1 MVSTPRIDDD
11 ERARALL
18 TQLTLDEKLSLLAGQ
33 SFWKTRAVPRV
44 SLAPMRVTDGP
55 RGVGYHSAWRRCTA
69 FPTGIALGASWD
81 PDLAREFGEA
91 LARETAAVGA
101 HVVLGPAVNICRTPL
116 NGRTFEYFTEDPEL
130 NARLAVA
137 CVQGIQ
143 SQGVAAC
150 IKHYAANNQETNRTR
165 NSSQLSERA
174 LDYLNIETTSQAT
187 YAVVGVSRDGCYRLF
202 APAWSKGQETAVIA
216 EFAEEEQEHLALLE
230 KWQAKVPA
238 TASEEPYDPDP
249 AHMPE

>member
-55 RGVGYHSAWRRCTA
+55 RGVSYHSAWRRCTA

-174 LDYLNIETTSQAT
+174 LREIYLPAFEA
-187 YAVVGVSRDGCYRLF
+187 AVREADV
-202 APAWSKGQETAVIA
+202 WSVMAA
-216 EFAEEEQEHLALLE
+216 YN
-230 KWQAKVPA
+230 
-238 TASEEPYDPDP
+238 ASERRRSLRERRAADRH
-249 AHMPE
+249 AAA

>member
-1 MVSTPRIDDD
+1 MSAPRLDAD

-55 RGVGYHSAWRRCTA
+55 RGVSYHSAWRRCTA

-150 IKHYAANNQETNRTR
+150 IKHYAANNQETKPDQELLAAQRARLAGNLPAGVRGGR
-165 NSSQLSERA
+165 ARGRRLVGDGGLQRSERRRSLRERRA
-174 LDYLNIETTSQAT
+174 
-187 YAVVGVSRDGCYRLF
+187 
-202 APAWSKGQETAVIA
+202 A
-216 EFAEEEQEHLALLE
+216 ERAA
-230 KWQAKVPA
+230 AA
-238 TASEEPYDPDP
+238 
-249 AHMPE
+249 